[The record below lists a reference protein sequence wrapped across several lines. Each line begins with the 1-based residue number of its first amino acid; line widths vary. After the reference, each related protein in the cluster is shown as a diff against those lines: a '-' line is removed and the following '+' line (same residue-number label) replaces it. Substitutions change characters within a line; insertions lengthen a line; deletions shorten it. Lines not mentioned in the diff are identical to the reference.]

1 MSQRGSGASGRGRS
15 SRQRFARRAWSR
27 RWATVR
33 RVVLLLVLV
42 ALVGGA
48 GWLVFVSSVLAV
60 ERVEVSGT
68 HTVSAARISNAA
80 AVPLGEP
87 LARVDVDRV
96 RERVEDVPVV
106 ARADI
111 GRSWPHTVSVEVVER
126 TPVAVVRTG
135 GALRLTDAEGVMFR
149 TVASPRKRLPVVTV
163 SPDAQT
169 LPEAAAVVADLPR
182 RLARRVSHV
191 DAPTIDS
198 IELRLRDGRSVVW
211 GSAESSELKA
221 EVLESLLRRRA
232 SVYDVSV
239 PGAPTLQVD

>member
-1 MSQRGSGASGRGRS
+1 MSQWGSGPSGRGRS
-15 SRQRFARRAWSR
+15 SRKRFARRAWSR

-42 ALVGGA
+42 VLVGGA

-60 ERVEVSGT
+60 ERVEVSGV
-68 HTVSAARISNAA
+68 HTVAAGRISRAA

-111 GRSWPHTVSVEVVER
+111 GRSWPHTVSVEVEER

-149 TVASPRKRLPVVTV
+149 TVASPRKRLPLVTV
-163 SPDAQT
+163 SPAAQT
-169 LPEAAAVVADLPR
+169 LPEAAAVVSELPR
-182 RLARRVSHV
+182 HLARRVAHV

>member
-1 MSQRGSGASGRGRS
+1 MSRRGSGPIGRGRS
-15 SRQRFARRAWSR
+15 SEQRFARRAWSR

-33 RVVLLLVLV
+33 RVVLLLLVV

-48 GWLVFVSSVLAV
+48 GWLVFASSVLAV
-60 ERVEVSGT
+60 EQVEVSGV
-68 HTVSAARISNAA
+68 HTVSAERISRAA

-96 RERVEDVPVV
+96 RDRVEEVPVV
-106 ARADI
+106 ARAEI

-126 TPVAVVRTG
+126 TPVAVVRKD
-135 GALRLTDAEGVMFR
+135 GAFSLTDAEGVMYR
-149 TVASPRKRLPVVTV
+149 TVASPRRRLPVVTV
-163 SPDAQT
+163 GPDPQT
-169 LPEAAAVVADLPR
+169 LPSAATVVAELPPL
-182 RLARRVSHV
+182 LARRVSHV
-191 DAPTIDS
+191 RAATIDS

-211 GSAESSELKA
+211 GSAESSQLKA

>member
-1 MSQRGSGASGRGRS
+1 MSQWGSGSSGRGRS

-33 RVVLLLVLV
+33 RVVLLLLVV

-60 ERVEVSGT
+60 ERVEVSGV
-68 HTVSAARISNAA
+68 HTVSTERISRAA

-87 LARVDVDRV
+87 LARVNVDRV

-106 ARADI
+106 ARADV

-126 TPVAVVRTG
+126 TPVAVVRQG
-135 GALRLTDAEGVMFR
+135 GELRLIDAEGVMYR
-149 TVASPRKRLPVVTV
+149 TVASPRRGLPVVTV
-163 SPDAQT
+163 GPDPQT
-169 LPEAAAVVADLPR
+169 LPSAAAVVADLPR
-182 RLARRVSHV
+182 PLARRVSHV
-191 DAPTIDS
+191 RAATIDS

-221 EVLESLLRRRA
+221 EVLASLLRRRA

>member
-1 MSQRGSGASGRGRS
+1 M
-15 SRQRFARRAWSR
+15 
-27 RWATVR
+27 R
-33 RVVLLLVLV
+33 RVVLVLLVVGLV
-42 ALVGGA
+42 AGA

-60 ERVEVSGT
+60 ERVEVSGA
-68 HTVSAARISNAA
+68 HTVSADRISRAA

-106 ARADI
+106 ARAVI

-126 TPVAVVRTG
+126 TPVAVVRRDG
-135 GALRLTDAEGVMFR
+135 ELWLTDAEGVMYR
-149 TVASPRKRLPVVTV
+149 TVARPRRRMPVVTV
-163 SPDAQT
+163 GPDPQT
-169 LPEAAAVVADLPR
+169 LPSAAAVVDDLPR
-182 RLARRVSHV
+182 PMVRRVSRV
-191 DAPTIDS
+191 RAETIDS

-211 GSAESSELKA
+211 GSAESSQLKA
-221 EVLESLLRRRA
+221 EVLASLLHRRA

>member
-1 MSQRGSGASGRGRS
+1 MSQWGSGPSGRGRS
-15 SRQRFARRAWSR
+15 SRKRFARRAWSR

-60 ERVEVSGT
+60 ERVEVSGV
-68 HTVSAARISNAA
+68 HTVPATRISRAA

-149 TVASPRKRLPVVTV
+149 TVASPRKRLPVVAV

-169 LPEAAAVVADLPR
+169 LPEAAAVVSELPR
-182 RLARRVSHV
+182 PLARRVSHV
-191 DAPTIDS
+191 EAPTIDS

-211 GSAESSELKA
+211 GSAESSQLKA